1 LGGIDNATSA
11 QRKRFAWRRH
21 GKSGQKAGVIA
32 AGKDRKIAQPLDSRG
47 VIEAVEEELAG
58 QRKMTVFDMWR

>member
-1 LGGIDNATSA
+1 
-11 QRKRFAWRRH
+11 
-21 GKSGQKAGVIA
+21 VIA